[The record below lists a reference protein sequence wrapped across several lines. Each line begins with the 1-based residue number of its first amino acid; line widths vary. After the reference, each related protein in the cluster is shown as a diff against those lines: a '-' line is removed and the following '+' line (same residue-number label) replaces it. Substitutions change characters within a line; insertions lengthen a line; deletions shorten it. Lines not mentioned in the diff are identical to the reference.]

1 MAEVLDQSEV
11 DALLAAVGE
20 GEVEV
25 ELEQP
30 VVPTGRV
37 AVYDFKRPERVSKE
51 QIRALETLHEV
62 YARNLGAFLSGFLR
76 TIVEI
81 RVETVDQ
88 LTYSEFL
95 MSLPNPTC
103 FNLLTAEPL
112 EGNVMLEIN
121 PSIVFPIVD
130 RLLGGGKL
138 STTVPE
144 RPLTDIE
151 WRLVGTIIE
160 RAIEQLKSLWK
171 NVKVIDFKVSATES
185 NPQLIQVVSPN
196 ELVVLV
202 AMEMTM
208 GSHKG
213 MLNLCIPFTVIEPI
227 VGELTPH
234 TWFGYTKKGTTQ
246 DFSRSV
252 LDSVK
257 DGALEVVCV
266 VAESQIAV
274 RDYLNLAAGD
284 IVELGKPAD
293 APMVAYV
300 QGRPKYL
307 CAPGTYRRHLAAK
320 IVAEHE
326 KAGGEK

>member
-1 MAEVLDQSEV
+1 MAEVLDQNEV

-25 ELEQP
+25 ELEHP
-30 VVPTGRV
+30 VTPAVHVT
-37 AVYDFKRPERVSKE
+37 VYDFKRPERVSKE

-138 STTVPE
+138 GTTIPE

-171 NVKVIDFKVSATES
+171 NIKVLDFKVSATES
-185 NPQLIQVVSPN
+185 NPQLIQVISPN

-202 AMEMTM
+202 AMEMAM

-234 TWFGYTKKGTTQ
+234 TWFGYAKRGTSQ
-246 DFSRSV
+246 DLSRTV
-252 LDSVK
+252 LETVR
-257 DGALEVVCV
+257 DGSLEVVCV
-266 VAESQIAV
+266 VSESEVSV
-274 RDYLNLAAGD
+274 RNYLHLAAGD
-284 IVELGKPAD
+284 IIELGKPAES
-293 APMVAYV
+293 PMVLYV
-300 QGRPKYL
+300 QGRPKYQ
-307 CAPGTYRRHLAAK
+307 CTPGIYRRHLAAR
-320 IVAEHE
+320 IVGEHE
-326 KAGGEK
+326 KAGSGK

>member
-1 MAEVLDQSEV
+1 MAEVLDQNEV

-20 GEVEV
+20 REVEI

-30 VVPTGRV
+30 AAAGERIV
-37 AVYDFKRPERVSKE
+37 VYDFKRPERVSKE
-51 QIRALETLHEV
+51 QISALETLHEV

-121 PSIVFPIVD
+121 PSIVFPIID

-138 STTVPE
+138 EMAIPE
-144 RPLTDIE
+144 RALTDIE
-151 WRLVGTIIE
+151 WRLIGTIIE
-160 RAIEQLKSLWK
+160 HAIEQLKALWK
-171 NVKVIDFKVSATES
+171 NIKVIDFKVSATES

-202 AMEMTM
+202 AMEITM
-208 GSHKG
+208 GMHKG

-227 VGELTPH
+227 IEDLTPH
-234 TWFGYTKKGTTQ
+234 TWFGYGKKGASQ
-246 DFSRSV
+246 DVSKNM
-252 LDSVK
+252 LENIK
-257 DGALEVVCV
+257 DGKMELVCV
-266 VAESQIAV
+266 VAESELSV
-274 RDYLNLAAGD
+274 RNYLNLAVGD
-284 IVELGKPAD
+284 IIELGKAAD
-293 APMVAYV
+293 SPMVLYV
-300 QGRPKYL
+300 QGKPKYL
-307 CAPGTYRRHLAAK
+307 CTAGTYRRHLAAK
-320 IVAEHE
+320 IIEEYE
-326 KAGGEK
+326 KAKEKR